1 VTDRYQPAGLPA
13 GKVGLTLSLA
23 YHDPSRTLTGE
34 EVQSS
39 VDAVVKALRAKGAE
53 IRGE

>member
-1 VTDRYQPAGLPA
+1 MTDRYQGPPVPA
-13 GKVGLTLSLA
+13 GKVGLTLSLV

-39 VDAVVKALRAKGAE
+39 VDAVVAGLRAGGAE